1 MFALSKEIN
10 VYYHAVTTGN
20 AVYDGVNFAGVVA
33 VYQEM
38 ADILGILVPEDAP
51 VDSAD
56 VLLEGLMQLIIDLR
70 QQARANKD
78 WTAADKI
85 RDELKKLDV
94 VIEDSPTGVRWK
106 RG

>member
-1 MFALSKEIN
+1 MLFRSALL
-10 VYYHAVTTGN
+10 
-20 AVYDGVNFAGVVA
+20 D
-33 VYQEM
+33 
-38 ADILGILVPEDAP
+38 
-51 VDSAD
+51 
-56 VLLEGLMQLIIDLR
+56 GLMQLIIDLR